1 MAKEDA
7 KIFINGESLRTL
19 KTSRGYVFLVEKP
32 RFVEEYNKCIANF
45 EEEVKEK
52 EAKIEQLQAELD
64 EIVKQPI
71 FKKILRAFNVPE
83 LFKTM
88 NRKEKIIEDINA
100 LRLSIESLKNTIEA
114 LKYDRSLIK
123 KSIDEFV
130 EVLANLGISAE
141 DVIAEYEA
149 AKDILERKARGEYV
163 EPVDAAPVVAEEAP
177 VVVEEISVVE
187 EKPVYD
193 SVTSAI
199 PSQNRKGA
207 PRLSQMDKFRLRM
220 EKTAKMQGKGSSESG
235 ENQPQ

>member
-7 KIFINGESLRTL
+7 KLFINGESLRTL
-19 KTSRGYVFLVEKP
+19 KTSKGYIFLVEKP
-32 RFVEEYNKCIANF
+32 NMVEEYNKCIANF
-45 EEEVKEK
+45 EEEVREK
-52 EAKIEQLQAELD
+52 ETKIEKLQAELD

-71 FKKILRAFNVPE
+71 FKKILKAFNVPE

-123 KSIDEFV
+123 KSIDEFI
-130 EVLANLGISAE
+130 EVLTNLGISPE
-141 DVIAEYEA
+141 DVLAEYES
-149 AKDILERKARGEYV
+149 AKDILERKARGEYI
-163 EPVDAAPVVAEEAP
+163 EPVVEVPVAIEDVP
-177 VVVEEISVVE
+177 VVVEEE
-187 EKPVYD
+187 PVYD

-220 EKTAKMQGKGSSESG
+220 EKTAKIQGKDSSEPG

>member
-7 KIFINGESLRTL
+7 KLFINGESLRTL
-19 KTSRGYVFLVEKP
+19 KTSKGYIFLVEKP
-32 RFVEEYNKCIANF
+32 NMVEEYNKCIANF
-45 EEEVKEK
+45 EEEVREK
-52 EAKIEQLQAELD
+52 ETKIEKLQAELD

-71 FKKILRAFNVPE
+71 FKKILKAFNVPE

-123 KSIDEFV
+123 KSIDEFI
-130 EVLANLGISAE
+130 EVLTNLGISPE
-141 DVIAEYEA
+141 DVLAEYES
-149 AKDILERKARGEYV
+149 AKDILERKARGEYI
-163 EPVDAAPVVAEEAP
+163 EPVVEVPVAIEDVP
-177 VVVEEISVVE
+177 VVVEEE
-187 EKPVYD
+187 PVYD

-220 EKTAKMQGKGSSESG
+220 EKTAKIQGKGSSESG
-235 ENQPQ
+235 DNQPQ

>member
-7 KIFINGESLRTL
+7 KLFINGESLRTL
-19 KTSRGYVFLVEKP
+19 KTSKGYIFLVEKP
-32 RFVEEYNKCIANF
+32 NMVEEYNKCIANF
-45 EEEVKEK
+45 EEEVREK
-52 EAKIEQLQAELD
+52 ETKIEKLQAELD

-71 FKKILRAFNVPE
+71 FKKILKAFNVPE

-123 KSIDEFV
+123 KSIDEFI
-130 EVLANLGISAE
+130 EVLTNLGISPE
-141 DVIAEYEA
+141 DVLAEYES
-149 AKDILERKARGEYV
+149 AKDILERKARGEYI
-163 EPVDAAPVVAEEAP
+163 EPVVEVPVAIEDVP
-177 VVVEEISVVE
+177 VVVEEE
-187 EKPVYD
+187 PVYD

-220 EKTAKMQGKGSSESG
+220 EKTAKIQGKGSSESG